1 MNEFNKSQKNK
12 RIARFLHERKAVTKK
27 PNLLWKGREKE
38 WAKEKYQNKLKEKEE
53 NESNGY
59 VTKSMF
65 ELQFGWKDSGGW
77 TVNPNK
83 TYRKYIDKY
92 EYFRGNHAQRERR

>member
-1 MNEFNKSQKNK
+1 MTKHGNFMK
-12 RIARFLHERKAVTKK
+12 FLHEKK
-27 PNLLWKGREKE
+27 KKKENFVWKGREQE
-38 WAKEKYQNKLKEKEE
+38 YAKEKYQKQLKEKEE

-65 ELQFGWKDSGGW
+65 ELQFGWKDSGAW
-77 TVNPNK
+77 TVSPNK

-92 EYFRGNHAQRERR
+92 EYFRGNHAQKEIR